1 METDVTLIQTT
12 YQADSIGQQVA
23 TESRTTVPATVT
35 SATRGEWV
43 SAGQNNYRADL
54 VATTPL
60 VNYSGERIAE
70 VGTKRYAIYR
80 VYRDE
85 DTDLIELYLQEEG
98 GIRA

>member
-12 YQADSIGQQVA
+12 YQTDSIGQQVA

-54 VATTPL
+54 VVTTPL
-60 VNYSGERIAE
+60 INYSGERIAE
-70 VGTKRYAIYR
+70 VDGRRYAIYR

-98 GIRA
+98 GVRA